1 MEGIQWR
8 LKRNKFK
15 KQQRTILEVIEKG
28 KGGGSGAGGE
38 RKRTGEKRY
47 ITERPS
53 QSGSQQESKWMRDY
67 DVDATLL
74 LCLLPSLC
82 SLSFSMAKGRF
93 DGN

>member
-28 KGGGSGAGGE
+28 KGGEWGGGE

-74 LCLLPSLC
+74 FCLLPSLC